1 MNPFEFAEAFA
12 ALLDTALASWTL
24 YFTAISGYLV
34 VGYLVGQK
42 LTRSQLVI
50 ISGLFVVISLIMA
63 FTGFALTERA
73 IQLEVEAEGER
84 DVLDSAGYFMLVAQ
98 FLGIIAAL
106 KFMIDVRKNK

>member
-1 MNPFEFAEAFA
+1 M
-12 ALLDTALASWTL
+12 
-24 YFTAISGYLV
+24 
-34 VGYLVGQK
+34 
-42 LTRSQLVI
+42 
-50 ISGLFVVISLIMA
+50 ISLIMA

-98 FLGIIAAL
+98 ILGIIAAL